1 MSYISYQTPRVALAA
16 LAPSAHRSSLQS
28 EIERLFGLSLD
39 PSLLT
44 PTLDLHQT
52 GDTFT
57 ASVELP
63 GLKREDFTVT
73 LNHGDLIV
81 SGERRSEKAHDER
94 RTLVNERVFGKF
106 ERRVTLPT
114 EVDASRVTASY
125 EDGILTV
132 SLPKAE
138 EAKPRQIEIK

>member
-1 MSYISYQTPRVALAA
+1 MSYISYQTPRVALAS
-16 LAPSAHRSSLQS
+16 LAPTAHRSSLQN
-28 EIERLFGLSLD
+28 EIERLFELGFH
-39 PSLLT
+39 PSRLA
-44 PTLDLHQT
+44 PALDLYQS

-57 ASVELP
+57 ATVELP

-73 LNHGDLIV
+73 LNDGDLII
-81 SGERRSEKAHDER
+81 SGERRSEKAHDEQ
-94 RTLVNERVFGKF
+94 RTLLNERTFGKF
-106 ERRVTLPT
+106 ERRVTLPV
-114 EVDASRVTASY
+114 EVDASRVSATY